1 MGEGGGHAPQRLRT
15 HPGSGRGL
23 LLGSFTL
30 HGGGRSTRSSALVRP
45 FAFQTTPVPG
55 PVHPPYAES
64 GELESHTCGA
74 HSLAA
79 RPGALAGSLSISSL
93 EAPAG
98 FEPAS
103 PALQAGT

>member
-1 MGEGGGHAPQRLRT
+1 MTEGGGHAPQRLRA

-23 LLGSFTL
+23 LLGSFTFR
-30 HGGGRSTRSSALVRP
+30 GGGRSTRSPATNAPVRFPDDAGALTGSSSRRRAEKSNP
-45 FAFQTTPVPG
+45 TP
-55 PVHPPYAES
+55 Y
-64 GELESHTCGA
+64 GA

-93 EAPAG
+93 EASAG